1 MVELNAHLPSD
12 FSCFSILEIEIWIK
26 SSAEQVVGDDL
37 VILEKLYKSKTQQAE
52 YLRSTLMMLSTNPL
66 IAQEKVKE
74 KQKELEL
81 LKDEIDTLDIKIKKI
96 KMQRRA

>member
-1 MVELNAHLPSD
+1 M
-12 FSCFSILEIEIWIK
+12 I
-26 SSAEQVVGDDL
+26 GDDL
-37 VILEKLYKSKTQQAE
+37 LILEKLYKSKIQQAE
-52 YLRSTLMMLSTNPL
+52 YFRSTLMMLSTNPL

-81 LKDEIDTLDIKIKKI
+81 LKDEIDSLDIKIKKI

>member
-1 MVELNAHLPSD
+1 MVELNSHLPSG

-26 SSAEQVVGDDL
+26 SSEAQVLGDDL
-37 VILEKLYKSKTQQAE
+37 LILEKLYKSKIQQAE

-81 LKDEIDTLDIKIKKI
+81 LKDEIDTLDIKIKKN

>member
-1 MVELNAHLPSD
+1 
-12 FSCFSILEIEIWIK
+12 
-26 SSAEQVVGDDL
+26 
-37 VILEKLYKSKTQQAE
+37 
-52 YLRSTLMMLSTNPL
+52 MLSTNPL

>member
-1 MVELNAHLPSD
+1 MVELNSHLPSG

-26 SSAEQVVGDDL
+26 SSEAQVLGDDL
-37 VILEKLYKSKTQQAE
+37 LILEKLYKSKIQQAE

>member
-1 MVELNAHLPSD
+1 MVELNAHFPSG

-37 VILEKLYKSKTQQAE
+37 VILEKLYKSKIQQAE

>member
-1 MVELNAHLPSD
+1 V
-12 FSCFSILEIEIWIK
+12 I
-26 SSAEQVVGDDL
+26 GDDL
-37 VILEKLYKSKTQQAE
+37 VILEKLYKSKIQQAE
-52 YLRSTLMMLSTNPL
+52 YFRSTLMMLSTNPL

-81 LKDEIDTLDIKIKKI
+81 LKDEIDSLDIKIKKI

>member
-1 MVELNAHLPSD
+1 M
-12 FSCFSILEIEIWIK
+12 I
-26 SSAEQVVGDDL
+26 GDDL
-37 VILEKLYKSKTQQAE
+37 VILEKLYKSKIQQAE
-52 YLRSTLMMLSTNPL
+52 YFRSTLMMLSTNPL

-81 LKDEIDTLDIKIKKI
+81 LKDEIDSLDIKIKKI

>member
-1 MVELNAHLPSD
+1 M
-12 FSCFSILEIEIWIK
+12 I
-26 SSAEQVVGDDL
+26 GDDL
-37 VILEKLYKSKTQQAE
+37 LILEKLYKSKIQQAE
-52 YLRSTLMMLSTNPL
+52 YLRSTLMMLSTNQL

>member
-1 MVELNAHLPSD
+1 M
-12 FSCFSILEIEIWIK
+12 I
-26 SSAEQVVGDDL
+26 GDDL
-37 VILEKLYKSKTQQAE
+37 LILEKLYKSKIQQAE
-52 YLRSTLMMLSTNPL
+52 YFRSTLMMLSTNPL

>member
-1 MVELNAHLPSD
+1 MVELNAHLPSG

-26 SSAEQVVGDDL
+26 SSEEQLIGDDL
-37 VILEKLYKSKTQQAE
+37 LILEKLYKSKIQQAE

>member
-1 MVELNAHLPSD
+1 
-12 FSCFSILEIEIWIK
+12 
-26 SSAEQVVGDDL
+26 
-37 VILEKLYKSKTQQAE
+37 
-52 YLRSTLMMLSTNPL
+52 MLSTNPL

-74 KQKELEL
+74 KQKELEF

>member
-1 MVELNAHLPSD
+1 V
-12 FSCFSILEIEIWIK
+12 I
-26 SSAEQVVGDDL
+26 GDDL
-37 VILEKLYKSKTQQAE
+37 LILEKLYKSKIQQAE
-52 YLRSTLMMLSTNPL
+52 YFRSTLMMLSTNPL

-81 LKDEIDTLDIKIKKI
+81 LKDEIDSLDIKIKKI

>member
-1 MVELNAHLPSD
+1 M
-12 FSCFSILEIEIWIK
+12 I
-26 SSAEQVVGDDL
+26 GDDL
-37 VILEKLYKSKTQQAE
+37 LILEKLYKSKIQQAE
-52 YLRSTLMMLSTNPL
+52 YLRSTLMMLSANPL

-74 KQKELEL
+74 KQQELEL

>member
-1 MVELNAHLPSD
+1 M
-12 FSCFSILEIEIWIK
+12 I
-26 SSAEQVVGDDL
+26 GDDL

-52 YLRSTLMMLSTNPL
+52 YRRSTLMMLSTNPL
-66 IAQEKVKE
+66 IGQEKVKE

>member
-1 MVELNAHLPSD
+1 M
-12 FSCFSILEIEIWIK
+12 I
-26 SSAEQVVGDDL
+26 GDDL
-37 VILEKLYKSKTQQAE
+37 LILEKLYKSKIQQAE
-52 YLRSTLMMLSTNPL
+52 YFRSTLMMLSTNPL

-81 LKDEIDTLDIKIKKI
+81 LKDEIDALDIKIKKI

>member
-1 MVELNAHLPSD
+1 M
-12 FSCFSILEIEIWIK
+12 I
-26 SSAEQVVGDDL
+26 GDDL
-37 VILEKLYKSKTQQAE
+37 LILEKLYKSKIQQAE

-66 IAQEKVKE
+66 IAQEKVTD
-74 KQKELEL
+74 KQTELEL

>member
-1 MVELNAHLPSD
+1 
-12 FSCFSILEIEIWIK
+12 
-26 SSAEQVVGDDL
+26 
-37 VILEKLYKSKTQQAE
+37 
-52 YLRSTLMMLSTNPL
+52 MLSTNPL

-81 LKDEIDTLDIKIKKI
+81 LKDEIDTLDIKIKKN